1 MRRRRGK
8 RKGLSKGNAM
18 KEEEDE
24 EEGRRS
30 HRRRD
35 GAAIEAPHE

>member
-24 EEGRRS
+24 EGRRS

-35 GAAIEAPHE
+35 GVAIEAPHE